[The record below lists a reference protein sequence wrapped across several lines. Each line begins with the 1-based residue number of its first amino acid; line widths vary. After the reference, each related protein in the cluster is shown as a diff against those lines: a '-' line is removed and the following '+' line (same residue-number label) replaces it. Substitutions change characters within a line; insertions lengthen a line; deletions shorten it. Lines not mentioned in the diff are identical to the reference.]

1 MRPLLRRWLAFLPH
15 VVITVL
21 MAIAIVD
28 MLVGVFL
35 RYVMTKITAALGMEP
50 VSFFWVEEIGEWS
63 LAWMTFIAAAIG
75 VRRGTHFAV
84 QMLVERFPAWLRQV
98 VLVTHCLLLVVF
110 GGLVAYFGWY
120 VAQGNSLS
128 FSPGLG
134 LNLRWLYLSSVT
146 GGVLICVYSLAT
158 LGDVLRG
165 GNPWAHAGPE
175 DADTP

>member
-1 MRPLLRRWLAFLPH
+1 MRALRRWIGVVPH

-35 RYVMTKITAALGMEP
+35 RYVMTKITVTLGLEP
-50 VSFFWVEEIGEWS
+50 VSFFWVEEVGEWS

-84 QMLVERFPAWLRQV
+84 QMLVDRFPAGLRQAILAV
-98 VLVTHCLLLVVF
+98 HCVLLIAF
-110 GGLVAYFGWY
+110 GGLVAYFGWH
-120 VAQGNSLS
+120 VAEGNSLS

-134 LNLRWLYLSSVT
+134 LNLRWLYLASVT
-146 GGVLICVYSLAT
+146 GGALICLYSLAT

-165 GNPWAHAGPE
+165 GNPWAHAGAE
-175 DADTP
+175 DDATR